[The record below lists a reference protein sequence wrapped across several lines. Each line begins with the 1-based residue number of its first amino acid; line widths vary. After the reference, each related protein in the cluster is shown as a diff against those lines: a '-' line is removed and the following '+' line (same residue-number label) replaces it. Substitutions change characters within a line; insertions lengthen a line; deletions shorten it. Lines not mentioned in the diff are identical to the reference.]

1 MNMLRRA
8 TTAVAIAALTA
19 CFATPAA
26 LAQSKYPERPIVLIV
41 PSPPGGGTDT
51 AARLLAELAEPFLG
65 QKVVVENKPGGGG
78 TVGVSLVSQ
87 AKPDGYTLGAVWNSP
102 LTASPHSLPVTF
114 TPDSYTPIVKISS
127 TSYVLC
133 AAPDFPA
140 SNGKELIEAIRSNP
154 GKYTYGN
161 DGVGGT
167 MQLAAERIF
176 QAAGVKARPVPFGGA
191 GETLKNFLGGQV
203 TFYGGSISPIAPHV
217 QAGKAKCLL
226 LTSADPNPA
235 LPQASSLQDIGLPQ
249 AETVLWRAIIGPK
262 DLPADKV
269 AVLESAFRRAAET
282 DRFKAFLEK
291 QGETLTLAGPQEL
304 KQLITSELKALGE
317 VATAIG
323 IKK

>member
-1 MNMLRRA
+1 MNRIQIAAAAIVL
-8 TTAVAIAALTA
+8 AVAGLAA
-19 CFATPAA
+19 PEA
-26 LAQSKYPERPIVLIV
+26 LAQAKYPERPVVLIV

-51 AARLLAELAEPFLG
+51 AARLLAELTEPFLG
-65 QKVVVENKPGGGG
+65 QKIVVENKAGGGG
-78 TVGVSLVSQ
+78 TVGVAVLSQ
-87 AKPDGYTLGAVWNSP
+87 SKPDGYTLGAVWNSP
-102 LTASPHSLPVTF
+102 LTASPHSLPVTY
-114 TPDSYTPIVKISS
+114 TPEGYTPILKTSS

-140 SNGKELIEAIRSNP
+140 NNGRELIEAIRNSP

-176 QAAGVKARPVPFGGA
+176 REAGIKARGVPFGGA

-226 LTSADPNPA
+226 VTSADRNPA
-235 LPQASSLQDIGLPQ
+235 LPQASGLKDVGLEST
-249 AETVLWRAIIGPK
+249 ETVLWRALLGPK

-269 AVLESAFRRAAET
+269 AVLESAFRKGAET
-282 DRFKAFLEK
+282 ERFKAFLDQ
-291 QGETLTLAGPQEL
+291 QGEVLTLAGPREL
-304 KQLITSELKALGE
+304 KQLILSELKALGE
-317 VATAIG
+317 VAAAIG

>member
-1 MNMLRRA
+1 MKAFRSV
-8 TTAVAIAALTA
+8 TTAITLTLAGFAAPEA
-19 CFATPAA
+19 FAQA
-26 LAQSKYPERPIVLIV
+26 KYPERPIVLVV

-51 AARLLAELAEPFLG
+51 AARLLAEVTEPFLG
-65 QKVVVENKPGGGG
+65 QKIVVENKAGGGG
-78 TVGVSLVSQ
+78 TVGVAVVSQ
-87 AKPDGYTLGAVWNSP
+87 SKPDGYTLAAVWNSP
-102 LTASPHSLPVTF
+102 ITASPHTLPVTF
-114 TPDSYTPIVKISS
+114 TPDSYTPILKTSS

-140 SNGKELIEAIRSNP
+140 NDGKELIEAIRANP

-176 QAAGVKARPVPFGGA
+176 REAGIKARGVPFGGA

-203 TFYGGSISPIAPHV
+203 TLYGGSISPIAPHV

-226 LTSADPNPA
+226 LTSAERNPA
-235 LPQASSLQDIGLPQ
+235 LPQASSLKDVGLPH
-249 AETVLWRAIIGPK
+249 AETVLWRALLGPK

-269 AVLESAFRRAAET
+269 AVLESAFRKGAET
-282 DRFKAFLEK
+282 DRFKAFLQQ
-291 QGETLTLAGPQEL
+291 QGEVLTLAGPEEL
-304 KQLITSELKALGE
+304 KQLIVAELKALGE
-317 VATAIG
+317 VAAAIG